1 MEIQKQEQQHNGKNT
16 IPYWPVE
23 TMTGGIRNP
32 KFETVKQ
39 RADELQRGF
48 ETGTVQ
54 VTEALP
60 VALEELLAALEEL
73 QVADEELRQQNEELL
88 ATLQVVEAERQ
99 RFQELFEFAP
109 DGYLVTDARGTIRE
123 ANRAAGA
130 LLAVRPD
137 RLAGKPLIVYV
148 AEGDREIFHAQ
159 LTQPRQLERL
169 QDREVQLKPRKGAS
183 FSAAVTVAV
192 VRDREGSAE
201 GLRWLLRD
209 ITKRKRTEDEL
220 AEYRHHLEELLA
232 ERTRELEAANE
243 HLRTLSRAKDQFIS
257 SISHELR
264 TPISSI
270 MLHHHLLAT
279 HAESDKARGHLAV
292 LERETQRLHRIIE
305 DVLFLSHLYQE
316 QAALKLAVIDL
327 NALSAQ
333 YVSDRVPLAEERGLM
348 LTFTGEAD
356 LPSVQADERLLG
368 HAMSIL
374 LTNAFNYTPKGSQI
388 KVSTQSRE
396 AQGKL
401 WISLRVSD
409 NGPGIPSNEQPQL
422 FERFSRGRVVLQTG
436 TPGAGLG
443 LATAKEIVD
452 RHGGHIEVTS
462 EEDVGSTFTIV
473 LPTAFKAIVR

>member
-1 MEIQKQEQQHNGKNT
+1 METQKQEQQHNGKNT

-23 TMTGGIRNP
+23 TRTGAIRNP
-32 KFETVKQ
+32 KFEAVKQ
-39 RADELQRGF
+39 HADELQRGF

-60 VALEELLAALEEL
+60 VALEELLATLEEL

-109 DGYLVTDARGTIRE
+109 DGYLVTDAQGTIQE
-123 ANRAAGA
+123 ANRAAGT

-137 RLAGKPLIVYV
+137 RLAGRPLIVYI
-148 AEGDREIFHAQ
+148 AEGDREIIQAQ
-159 LTQPRQLERL
+159 LAQPMQLEQM
-169 QDREVQLKPRKGAS
+169 QDREVRLKPRNGAS

-192 VRDREGSAE
+192 VRDREGGAE
-201 GLRWLLRD
+201 GLHWLLRD
-209 ITKRKRTEDEL
+209 ITKHKRTEDEL
-220 AEYRHHLEELLA
+220 AEHRHHLEELLA

-243 HLRTLSRAKDQFIS
+243 HLGTLSRARGQFIS

-264 TPISSI
+264 TPISSLKLYHA
-270 MLHHHLLAT
+270 MLKPD
-279 HAESDKARGHLAV
+279 AENFDAHVAV
-292 LERETQRLHRIIE
+292 LKRETERLHRLIE
-305 DVLFLSHLYQE
+305 DMLYLSHLYQE
-316 QAALKLAVIDL
+316 EAALKLVVTDL

-333 YVSDRVPLAEERGLM
+333 YVSYHVPLAEERGLM

-356 LPSVQADERLLG
+356 LPSVQASERLLG
-368 HAMSIL
+368 HAISIL
-374 LTNAFNYTPKGSQI
+374 LTNAFNFTPEGGQI

-401 WISLRVSD
+401 RISVTVSD
-409 NGPGIPSNEQPQL
+409 NGPGIPSNEQPHL

-462 EEDVGSTFTIV
+462 EEDVGSTFAIV
-473 LPTAFKAIVR
+473 LPIAFKAIMP

>member
-1 MEIQKQEQQHNGKNT
+1 MEDQAYEEHHNGKNT
-16 IPYWPVE
+16 IPYCPVE
-23 TMTGGIRNP
+23 TMTRGIRNP
-32 KFETVKQ
+32 KYETVKQ

-54 VTEALP
+54 VTEAFP
-60 VALEELLAALEEL
+60 EALEELLAALEEL
-73 QVADEELRQQNEELL
+73 QVADEELCQQNEELL

-99 RFQELFEFAP
+99 RFQEFFEFAP

-137 RLAGKPLIVYV
+137 RLAGKQLIVFV
-148 AEGDREIFHAQ
+148 TEEDREIFHTQ
-159 LTQPRQLERL
+159 LTQPLQLERL

-257 SISHELR
+257 SISHELL
-264 TPISSI
+264 TPISSLKLYHA
-270 MLHHHLLAT
+270 MLKPD
-279 HAESDKARGHLAV
+279 AENFDANLAV
-292 LERETQRLHRIIE
+292 LKRETERLHRLIE
-305 DVLFLSHLYQE
+305 DVLYLSHLYQE
-316 QAALKLAVIDL
+316 QATLKLAVIDL

-333 YVSDRVPLAEERGLM
+333 YVSDRVPLAEEQGLM

-356 LPSVQADERLLG
+356 LPSVQVDERLLG

-374 LTNAFNYTPKGSQI
+374 LTNAFNYTLKGGKI
-388 KVSTQSRE
+388 KVSTQSHE
-396 AQGKL
+396 AQDKL

-409 NGPGIPSNEQPQL
+409 NGPGIPSNEQLQL
-422 FERFSRGRVVLQTG
+422 FERFSRGRVALQTG
-436 TPGAGLG
+436 TPGVGLG

-462 EEDVGSTFTIV
+462 EEDVGSTFAIV
-473 LPTAFKAIVR
+473 LPTVFKAIVR